1 MNRTGSTSFRK
12 RRSAMKE
19 YDYITIGTGSGLA
32 LVDAILH
39 ENEDVKIAVIDK
51 DEPGGICLTRA
62 CIPSKIL
69 LYSAELVRL
78 FEKSSEFGID
88 VENVTSDFSR
98 VMQRMRDLIGEDM
111 ANIRKSLENS
121 ESIDYYH
128 QAAEFTAPYTL
139 RAGTETITAKTIFLC
154 TGSKPSLPPI
164 KGLDQV
170 HFETTDT
177 ILALDTCPPRLAIV
191 GGGYIAAEYG
201 HFFSA
206 MGSSVTVIGRNPRF
220 LPEEEPEIS
229 TLATLELK
237 KHMKILTN
245 HEVRETRP
253 GEGGTIL
260 LDAFDRT
267 TQTNVSIET
276 DMVLVATGRS
286 SNTDILHP
294 EKSGVKVDNA
304 GWIVV
309 DEYLQTTQ
317 PGIWAL
323 GDANGRYL
331 FKNVANYEA
340 SVVYRNAMHG
350 AGEKVDYTVV
360 PSAVFTSPE
369 IASAGLLEKDAIS
382 RYGRDNILIG
392 VARYIDTA
400 KGLAI
405 GAEKEFA
412 KIIVDSSL
420 MAIIGAHVIGPHA
433 SILIQE
439 LVHSLARPSHT
450 VFEVSSALHVHPS
463 LSEVVQDACQNLM
476 SIEQYHH
483 IVKEHFGL
491 PVPDWE

>member
-1 MNRTGSTSFRK
+1 
-12 RRSAMKE
+12 
-19 YDYITIGTGSGLA
+19 
-32 LVDAILH
+32 
-39 ENEDVKIAVIDK
+39 
-51 DEPGGICLTRA
+51 
-62 CIPSKIL
+62 
-69 LYSAELVRL
+69 
-78 FEKSSEFGID
+78 
-88 VENVTSDFSR
+88 
-98 VMQRMRDLIGEDM
+98 
-111 ANIRKSLENS
+111 
-121 ESIDYYH
+121 
-128 QAAEFTAPYTL
+128 
-139 RAGTETITAKTIFLC
+139 
-154 TGSKPSLPPI
+154 
-164 KGLDQV
+164 
-170 HFETTDT
+170 
-177 ILALDTCPPRLAIV
+177 
-191 GGGYIAAEYG
+191 
-201 HFFSA
+201 
-206 MGSSVTVIGRNPRF
+206 
-220 LPEEEPEIS
+220 
-229 TLATLELK
+229 
-237 KHMKILTN
+237 MKILTN

-304 GWIVV
+304 GWIIV

-412 KIIVDSSL
+412 KIIVDSSS
-420 MAIIGAHVIGPHA
+420 MVIIGAHVIGPHA
-433 SILIQE
+433 SVLIQE
-439 LVHSLARPSHT
+439 LVYFLAKPSHT